1 MSKRAGR
8 RKAAAARPA
17 ARAKEP
23 RASELH
29 ITVAAITDMH
39 ELDLRH
45 ETELVKA
52 ALLYADRVTLAS
64 PKVAYMASIASFT
77 TLDRRQRIDAMAEL
91 MGVLEEGRDAA
102 RLYADLRRRRRRLA
116 PRDRVLLAGLEAR
129 LDSSGQDMAAKVDEL
144 LYDAGAGE
152 LAHALEAG
160 VLDLHGLGID
170 QADETNFSDTI
181 IGGLA
186 DVLAESVAAKTH
198 TFPLFDNDAGSLMRA
213 MVAEGKVADVHAA
226 RSNEAAAAGQLIAGL
241 DAFPRAA
248 MDDLLDT
255 RRQLEQPLVRFRAAL
270 ATVTA
275 QFEAAAWEEGF
286 NREVEDLYRQQVA
299 PALLEVQ
306 EALEELGA
314 LPTLM
319 RLASSDRVAAVAAGL
334 GLAAAA
340 AVGYADL
347 PAVVYGT
354 PGAPLLAAGA
364 SEALQRRD
372 VKRSAAQ
379 NSFYFLYAADR
390 RLA

>member
-17 ARAKEP
+17 ASAKEP

-64 PKVAYMASIASFT
+64 PKVAFMASLASIT
-77 TLDRRQRIDAMAEL
+77 TLDDRQRIKAMAEL
-91 MGVLEEGRDAA
+91 GGLMHDGQEGAQ
-102 RLYADLRRRRRRLA
+102 LYAELSRRRRRLS
-116 PRDRVLLAGLEAR
+116 PRERTMLARFEHHLHASSQGLI
-129 LDSSGQDMAAKVDEL
+129 DKVEEL
-144 LYDAGAGE
+144 LDQAGAGE
-152 LAHALEAG
+152 LAQALEAG
-160 VLDLHGLGID
+160 VVDLDGLGID
-170 QADETNFSDTI
+170 EADETNFTDTI
-181 IGGLA
+181 IGRLA
-186 DVLAESVAAKTH
+186 DVLADSVSSTAH
-198 TFPLFDNDAGSLMRA
+198 TCPLFDNDAGDLMRA

-226 RSNEAAAAGQLIAGL
+226 RSNEVAAAGQLIAGL

-248 MDDLLDT
+248 MNDLLDV
-255 RRQLEQPLVRFRAAL
+255 RCKLELPLVRFRAAL
-270 ATVTA
+270 ATATA
-275 QFEAAAWEEGF
+275 QFESAAWEEGF
-286 NREVEDLYRQQVA
+286 EREVEDLYRQQVA
-299 PALLEVQ
+299 PALLDVQ
-306 EALEELGA
+306 EALEEIGA
-314 LPTLM
+314 LPTLL
-319 RLASSDRVAAVAAGL
+319 RLTSNERVVAVTAGL

-354 PGAPLLAAGA
+354 SGAPLFAAGA
-364 SEALQRRD
+364 SEALHRRD
-372 VKRSAAQ
+372 AKRSTAQ
-379 NSFYFLYAADR
+379 NSFYFLYAAEH